1 MNSWGEETEY
11 ERAKAKSERRN
22 ARLAKYRRKKDDV
35 LGMSGVQKES
45 SDQEGAGPTREDIQK
60 DGKVRSLPQAK
71 ERN

>member
-1 MNSWGEETEY
+1 MNSWGKETEY

-35 LGMSGVQKES
+35 LGKSGVQKES
-45 SDQEGAGPTREDIQK
+45 SNQESVGSTREDIQK

>member
-45 SDQEGAGPTREDIQK
+45 SDQEGVGATREDIQK